1 MRAYE
6 ELLTGRAGE
15 IKAHLSLIEELTA
28 AAIARQGVANLRR
41 VEMEHV
47 EVLKSGFLVHLYNV
61 VEAVMAKILDEVA
74 ADVIRYPPAK
84 WSSSVRTEWVR
95 ARAGVEWRIESHQRL
110 SRTVKIV
117 DEAIAGAVN
126 VKFRF
131 GRYGG
136 NWSDSEI
143 ARFSERLG
151 CSLQADPGVVQRA
164 CRERF
169 QDDLAPM
176 KYIRHKRN
184 SLAHGNETFR
194 EGARQLSSQDLQ
206 KLRRTVVEY
215 MESVSSSFTSYL
227 DGKSFLQENAA

>member
-1 MRAYE
+1 MRAHE
-6 ELLTGRAGE
+6 ELLSSRAEE
-15 IKAHLSLIEELTA
+15 IESHLSLIRELTA
-28 AAIARQGVANLRR
+28 AAIARQGIANLQR

-47 EVLKSGFLVHLYNV
+47 DVLKSGFLVHLYNV
-61 VEAVMAKILDEVA
+61 VEAVMTKILEEVA

-95 ARAGVEWRIESHQRL
+95 TRAGVERGIESHQRL
-110 SRTVKIV
+110 SRTVEIV

-126 VKFRF
+126 VAFRV
-131 GRYGG
+131 RYER

-143 ARFSERLG
+143 TTVSERLG
-151 CSLQADPGVVQRA
+151 CSLQVTPDVVRRA
-164 CRERF
+164 CDERF

-194 EGARQLSSQDLQ
+194 EGARQLGSRDLQ
-206 KLRRTVVEY
+206 RLRRAVVEY
-215 MESVSSSFTSYL
+215 MESVSASFTGYL
-227 DGKSFLQENAA
+227 EGKSFLQENAA